1 MALIDARKGIDMF
14 NQLKTP
20 ILGMIEN
27 MSTHICTKCGHEEHL
42 FGHGGVVAEAAKLG
56 VPVLAEIPLDLNIR
70 IASDGGAPIV
80 VSDPESPQAQ
90 VFRKTARALV
100 AQGVA

>member
-1 MALIDARKGIDMF
+1 
-14 NQLKTP
+14 
-20 ILGMIEN
+20 
-27 MSTHICTKCGHEEHL
+27 
-42 FGHGGVVAEAAKLG
+42 
-56 VPVLAEIPLDLNIR
+56 
-70 IASDGGAPIV
+70 